1 MPTAIALVAGIILFS
16 VFLRDYIKEGVIC
29 QIHWEHFAFRD
40 EIVSK
45 TEIEL
50 PKGKQVPFYPRRKL
64 STKAREEKYEWVFTD
79 ELVPTGN
86 ILVGNKG
93 IKWLEV
99 RRRFTIGYIP
109 EAILDIEKVVPVKY
123 VQDMY
128 Q

>member
-1 MPTAIALVAGIILFS
+1 MPTAIALVVGIILLT
-16 VFLRDYIKEGVIC
+16 VVLRNYIKERVIWP
-29 QIHWEHFAFRD
+29 IHWEHFAFRD
-40 EIVSK
+40 EYIS
-45 TEIEL
+45 EMGIEL
-50 PKGKQVPFYPRRKL
+50 PQGKQVPFYPKRNL
-64 STKAREEKYEWVFTD
+64 GIKAREEFYEWVFTD

-93 IKWLEV
+93 VKWLEV

-109 EAILDIEKVVPVKY
+109 EAILHIEKVVPVKY